1 MTEYLPMQGR
11 EALAQYVGP
20 VTIWMTDTMPSLDFV
35 FSYDAGGYVDLSP
48 SGVDATITVNISR
61 YGGVKNVQSGNA
73 SIVSALRGEARYIF
87 GSALPNPGLYE
98 GQCKLDFGSGQ
109 VQRSQ
114 KFLLYVHIG
123 TPQP

>member
-1 MTEYLPMQGR
+1 MSDYLPMQGR

-20 VTIWMTDTMPSLDFV
+20 VTIWFSDTMPSLELV

-48 SGVDATITVNISR
+48 NGNDATITVNIAR
-61 YGGVKNVQSGNA
+61 YGGKRNVQSGSANITNA
-73 SIVSALRGEARYIF
+73 ARGEARYTF
-87 GSALPNPGLYE
+87 SSALSNPGLYE

-114 KFLLYVHIG
+114 KFLLYVRTG